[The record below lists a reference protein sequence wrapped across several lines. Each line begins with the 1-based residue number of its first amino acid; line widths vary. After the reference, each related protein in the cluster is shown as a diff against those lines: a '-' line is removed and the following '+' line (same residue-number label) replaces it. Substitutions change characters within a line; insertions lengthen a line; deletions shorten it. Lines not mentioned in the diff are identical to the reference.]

1 LKVNGVAGTV
11 NVDEDTFKVTGTL
24 NGLLFTPAAV
34 IWMLPVSGPD
44 VMPVVLTET
53 VRLAGVVPVPGDTLS
68 QEFPKVTAAFTL
80 VELAGDE
87 PMLNVWE
94 AGGVPT
100 A

>member
-1 LKVNGVAGTV
+1 LNVKGVAGTV
-11 NVDEDTFKVTGTL
+11 NVVEDTFNVTGTFS
-24 NGLLFTPAAV
+24 GLLLTPDAV
-34 IWMLPVSGPD
+34 IWILPLSGPD
-44 VMPVVLTET
+44 VMPVVFTET
-53 VRLAGVVPVPGDTLS
+53 VKLAGVVPLAGDTLS
-68 QEFPKVTAAFTL
+68 HEFPDVTAALTL